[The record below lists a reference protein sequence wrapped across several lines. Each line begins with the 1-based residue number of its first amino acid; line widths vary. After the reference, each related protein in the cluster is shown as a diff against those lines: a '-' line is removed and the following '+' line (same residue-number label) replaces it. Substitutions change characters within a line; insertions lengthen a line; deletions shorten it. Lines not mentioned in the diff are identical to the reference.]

1 MSKRIYL
8 NQDDGAFMRD
18 HPLED
23 MTVEG
28 IQRVVDYYAQGDQLA
43 GLAFCVNMQR
53 ALFDSKAWETLIDD
67 YDPTLGDD
75 QPALH
80 ARETRGML
88 RLRQNGV
95 DQFKV
100 WVDRARHHGV
110 EAFLTMRMNDCH
122 GLEGNGDYWGGHR
135 KKGGEQPYFSRHA
148 AKFWRDHPEL
158 RRAPY
163 RYERSFESA
172 FDYARP
178 EVRKRQL
185 SLIAELFERYDMD
198 GLELDWMRWV
208 FMFAPGG
215 EHRGQAILTAFI
227 EEVGALKKNAEKRL
241 GHPILLRHRIPADP
255 WTCLQL
261 GFDVGAWADRG
272 LADHIVLSNFGLAAD
287 FDYQIPL
294 WRRLVGKHTK
304 ILALVEPRV
313 MARPGVAVTS
323 YHFLYAAAAAA
334 LQRGADGVY
343 LFNECYRES
352 SGKNPERA
360 LLSDMLNRIGD
371 LDTMDA
377 IVRRYAISY
386 PALRAP
392 GESTGNVL
400 PVPLA
405 NDAIGWGSG
414 RWAENITLRLP
425 LGRIDRDAT
434 YVLCLGFS
442 ADAPQ
447 DALKHLAVRINT
459 VPMTAVAEPAFED
472 CTAEAFPKETHPR
485 HHAQVAWTLC
495 YEAPGEA
502 LQDDVNVI
510 EFEPPPF
517 LPGTLQWAEFVVL
530 PKVAIS
536 PLQSLHVPEFAFAQ
550 A

>member
-8 NQDDGAFMRD
+8 NQDDSAFMRD

-23 MTVEG
+23 MTADG
-28 IQRVVDYYAQGDQLA
+28 IRRVVDYYAQGAQLA

-67 YDPTLGDD
+67 YDPALGDD
-75 QPALH
+75 QPALRSGE
-80 ARETRGML
+80 ARGML

-100 WVDRARHHGV
+100 WIDRTRHHGI

-122 GLEGNGDYWGGHR
+122 GLEGLGDFWSGHR
-135 KKGGEQPYFSRHA
+135 RRAIDQAHFSSHA
-148 AKFWRDHPEL
+148 SKFWHAHPEF

-172 FDYARP
+172 LDYARP
-178 EVRKRQL
+178 EVRRRQL

-215 EHRGQAILTAFI
+215 EARGRAILTAFI
-227 EEVGALKKNAEKRL
+227 EEVGALKKAAEKRL

-255 WTCLQL
+255 WTCHQL
-261 GFDVGAWADRG
+261 GFDVAAWADRG

-294 WRRLVGKHTK
+294 WRRLVGKHAK

-313 MARPGVAVTS
+313 LASPGVSVTS
-323 YHFLYAAAAAA
+323 YHFLYAAAASA

-352 SGKNPERA
+352 SGKAPERA

-371 LDTMDA
+371 LDTIDDV
-377 IVRRYAISY
+377 VRRHAVSY

-405 NDAIGWGSG
+405 NDAVGWGSG
-414 RWAENITLRLP
+414 RWAENITLRMP
-425 LGRIDRDAT
+425 LGRVDRAAT
-434 YVLCLGFS
+434 HVLCLGFS
-442 ADAPQ
+442 ADTPQ
-447 DALKHLAVRINT
+447 DALKNLTVRINT
-459 VPMTAVAEPAFED
+459 VPMAAVAEPAFED

-485 HHAQVAWTLC
+485 YHAQVAWTLC
-495 YEAPGEA
+495 YEAPATA

-517 LPGTLQWAEFVVL
+517 IPGTLQWAEFVVL
-530 PKVAIS
+530 PKVAAN
-536 PLQSLHVPEFAFAQ
+536 PLRRTEAPALTAIEA
-550 A
+550 

>member
-8 NQDDGAFMRD
+8 NQDDSAFMRE
-18 HPLED
+18 HPPED

-28 IQRVVDYYAQGDQLA
+28 IHRVVDYYAQGAELA

-53 ALFDSKAWETLIDD
+53 ALFESKTWETLISD
-67 YDPTLGDD
+67 YDPALGDD
-75 QPALH
+75 QPALRSGE
-80 ARETRGML
+80 ARGML

-100 WVDRARHHGV
+100 WVDRARHHGI

-122 GLEGNGDYWGGHR
+122 GLEGLGDFWSGHR
-135 KKGGEQPYFSRHA
+135 QRGHDQGHFSRHA
-148 AKFWRDHPEL
+148 TKFWHAHPEF

-172 FDYARP
+172 LDYARP

-215 EHRGQAILTAFI
+215 EARGRAILTLFI
-227 EEVGALKKNAEKRL
+227 EEVGALKKAAEKRL

-255 WTCLQL
+255 WTCHQL
-261 GFDVGAWADRG
+261 GFDVAAWADRG
-272 LADHIVLSNFGLAAD
+272 LCDHIVLSNFGLAAD

-352 SGKNPERA
+352 SGKESEQA

-371 LDTMDA
+371 LDTLDDV
-377 IVRRYAISY
+377 VRRHALSY

-400 PVPLA
+400 PVPLV

-442 ADAPQ
+442 ADAPR
-447 DALKHLAVRINT
+447 DALKNLTVRINT

-485 HHAQVAWTLC
+485 YHAQVAWTLC
-495 YEAPGEA
+495 YEAPGQV

-517 LPGTLQWAEFVVL
+517 IPGTLQWAEFVVL
-530 PKVAIS
+530 PKITVNPLRRTEAPALTAI
-536 PLQSLHVPEFAFAQ
+536 EA
-550 A
+550 

>member
-28 IQRVVDYYAQGDQLA
+28 IRRVVDYYAQGSQLA

-53 ALFDSKAWETLIDD
+53 ALFDSKVWETLIDD
-67 YDPTLGDD
+67 YDPALGDD

-100 WVDRARHHGV
+100 WVDRARHHGI

-122 GLEGNGDYWGGHR
+122 GLEGNGPYWDGHR
-135 KKGGEQPYFSRHA
+135 KKGSEQPYFSRHA

-158 RRAPY
+158 RRAAY

-172 FDYARP
+172 LDYARP
-178 EVRKRQL
+178 EVRKRQM

-215 EHRGQAILTAFI
+215 EQRGRAILTAFI
-227 EEVGALKKNAEKRL
+227 EEIGALKKAAEKRL
-241 GHPILLRHRIPADP
+241 GHPILLRHRVPADP

-272 LADHIVLSNFGLAAD
+272 LADHIILSNFGNATD
-287 FDYQIPL
+287 FDYQIPV
-294 WRRLVGKHTK
+294 WRRIVGKQTK
-304 ILALVEPRV
+304 ILALVEPNIMVQPGTRV
-313 MARPGVAVTS
+313 DN
-323 YHFLYAAAAAA
+323 YHFLYGAAAAA

-352 SGKNPERA
+352 SGKPGERA

-371 LDTMDA
+371 LATLDEVT
-377 IVRRYAISY
+377 RRHAVTY
-386 PALRAP
+386 PAFRAP
-392 GESTGNVL
+392 GEGVGNLL
-400 PVPLA
+400 PIPLT
-405 NDAIGWGSG
+405 NDAIGWGSH
-414 RWAENITLRLP
+414 RWAENITVRLS
-425 LGRIDRDAT
+425 LGRINKSSS

-442 ADAPQ
+442 ADTSPE
-447 DALKHLAVRINT
+447 ALKDLVVRVNT
-459 VPMTAVAEPAFED
+459 VPMKACGEPAFED
-472 CTAEAFPKETHPR
+472 CMPEAFPDKKYPR
-485 HHAQVAWTLC
+485 YHNKVAWTLC
-495 YEAPGEA
+495 CEADVET
-502 LQDDVNVI
+502 LQDDVNVV
-510 EFEPPPF
+510 EFEPPAF
-517 LPGTLQWAEFVVL
+517 AKGSLQWAEFVVL
-530 PKVAIS
+530 PKVAAA
-536 PLQSLHVPEFAFAQ
+536 PLRLTEAPALAAVEA
-550 A
+550 